1 MNIFYRVYNMELLIR
16 CPYFYWLFSK
26 FGNLA
31 MIEIA
36 VGRIFWFFRY
46 QSIPVWNASFT
57 TAKTSNTK

>member
-1 MNIFYRVYNMELLIR
+1 MELLIR